1 MMQFMSFCASE
12 MGDQPGGR
20 EVLLDLWRCA
30 CARSLVAR
38 SLVARSLVACSLAR
52 SLARSLVARSL
63 ARSLRGRDSSRG
75 AGTPLN
81 SACAGSMACWQHAGS
96 ALSLT
101 RPLPWKGSPPHRG
114 IRSALAPPL
123 PYLYPPQTL
132 IYRMNAPL
140 ATHSPQP
147 DAPLDVL
154 PRGREAARLLL

>member
-38 SLVARSLVACSLAR
+38 SLVARSL
-52 SLARSLVARSL
+52 ARSLVARSL
-63 ARSLRGRDSSRG
+63 ARCLRGRDSSRG
-75 AGTPLN
+75 AGTPLS

-154 PRGREAARLLL
+154 PRGREAPRLLL